1 MRKRNRKGKADGVE
15 APPKEVAQ
23 ATLRLRS
30 ELECERVVRLAH
42 ARGIASATTY
52 RPPEDGAGSPIF
64 LILVDEP
71 GEVERFL
78 PELRNT
84 APEASISVIR
94 EEVVHVSPQDF
105 LSGGVLVSK
114 PFGASSRQVGWVFA
128 GGSLGAG
135 ARLLVETGA
144 SYATPFHAVFPWGT
158 MLVNVLGSFG
168 IAVFGALL
176 FERFVGERERMFWVL
191 GFLGSFT
198 TFSSFALQT
207 AETWGASPFLGALYG
222 GGSMI
227 LGLAAALARL
237 RLTRSL
243 M

>member
-23 ATLRLRS
+23 ATLRLQS

-42 ARGIASATTY
+42 ARGIASATAY
-52 RPPEDGAGSPIF
+52 RPPKDGAESPIF
-64 LILVDEP
+64 LMLVDEP
-71 GEVERFL
+71 EDIERFL
-78 PELRNT
+78 PELKNT
-84 APEASISVIR
+84 VPEVSVSVVR
-94 EEVVHVSPQDF
+94 EEIEHVSPHDF
-105 LSGGVLVSK
+105 LRGGVLVSK

-191 GFLGSFT
+191 GFLGSLT
-198 TFSSFALQT
+198 TFSSYVQQT
-207 AETWGASPFLGALYG
+207 TDAWGSSPFMGGLYG
-222 GGSMI
+222 GGSMVLGFLAAV
-227 LGLAAALARL
+227 LGLVLAR
-237 RLTRSL
+237 RLL
-243 M
+243 

>member
-144 SYATPFHAVFPWGT
+144 SYATP
-158 MLVNVLGSFG
+158 
-168 IAVFGALL
+168 
-176 FERFVGERERMFWVL
+176 
-191 GFLGSFT
+191 
-198 TFSSFALQT
+198 SSR
-207 AETWGASPFLGALYG
+207 G
-222 GGSMI
+222 G
-227 LGLAAALARL
+227 RCW
-237 RLTRSL
+237 
-243 M
+243 